1 MGRTTKHKPIK
12 ITSRTQILVV
22 KKYMLSKLSILW
34 IKGEREGQPKKYG
47 WMDINGEKKLL

>member
-12 ITSRTQILVV
+12 ITSRSQILVV
-22 KKYMLSKLSILW
+22 KKYMLSKLSIWW

-47 WMDINGEKKLL
+47 WMDMNGEKT